1 MVITSIYTTSLSA
14 VDIVVEHVLLDIN
27 RIPNFM
33 EIKCLVYIHST

>member
-27 RIPNFM
+27 SIPNFI
-33 EIKCLVYIHST
+33 EIKSLVYIHNT